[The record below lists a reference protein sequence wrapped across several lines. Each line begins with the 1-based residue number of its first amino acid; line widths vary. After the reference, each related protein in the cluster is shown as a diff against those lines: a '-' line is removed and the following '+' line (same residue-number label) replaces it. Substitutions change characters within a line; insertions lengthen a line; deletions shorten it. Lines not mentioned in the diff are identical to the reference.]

1 MFLKHMGILS
11 AVLFSLFSIP
21 AAAFYLPGVA
31 PVDYDEG
38 QKVELLVNALT
49 PGWSVGSTP
58 FKHSV
63 ISMDY
68 YDTSAFHFCEP
79 EGGPKK
85 QTESIG
91 AILFGDRIYNSPY
104 DIRMKRNDAC
114 HVLCSS
120 TYNPAD
126 AYFISRRI
134 SFDLMQNWLIDGLP
148 AAHQVT
154 QDSGNEVVY
163 IPGFPLGYMSGDE
176 EHPSY
181 YFNNHYNI
189 EIEYHSSK
197 AGKFRVVG
205 VTVTPESKDYK
216 DAPTQEG
223 FDCGASYDALAF
235 PSEPKGHD
243 DIKVTFTYSVSW
255 IESRTSWA
263 TRWDKYLHVY
273 DPKIHWFSLINSI
286 IIVAFLA
293 GMMSTILLRAIRKDI
308 ARYNELDLT
317 EEVQEDSGWKLVHGD
332 VFRPPKQRM
341 LLSVL
346 LGSGAQLFCMAG
358 VTLVFAS
365 LGFLSPSNRGSLS
378 TVMLLVYVVFSSVG
392 GYVSARTYRTLG
404 GEAWKLNMVLT
415 PTLVSG
421 CVFGLFIM
429 LNFVLVFNHASG
441 AVPFGTMLALIAL
454 WFVLSIPLSIGG
466 SIFGLRKGALSLPVR
481 TNQIPRQIPPQPTYL
496 KPIPATLLAGILP
509 FCAIFVELYFIISSL
524 WFHRIYYMFGF
535 LFVCFTL
542 MVITSSTVA
551 ILMVY
556 FSLCAENYHWQWRSF
571 VLSGASSIYI
581 FLHSLI
587 FLASKL
593 SLGGFS
599 SNMLYIG
606 YSFLI
611 SLAFFITTGTVGYI
625 ATFFFIRR
633 IYSSIKID

>member
-1 MFLKHMGILS
+1 MLSNTVRFLSMAIIAMLVVPS
-11 AVLFSLFSIP
+11 S
-21 AAAFYLPGVA
+21 AFYLPGVA

-38 QKVELLVNALT
+38 QKVDLLVNALT

-63 ISMDY
+63 FSMDY
-68 YDTSAFHFCEP
+68 YQTNAFHFCQP

-104 DIRMKRNDAC
+104 DLRMKKDDKC
-114 HVLCSS
+114 HVLCTASFNS
-120 TYNPAD
+120 AD
-126 AYFISRRI
+126 AYFVSRRI
-134 SFDLMQNWLIDGLP
+134 RDDTMQNWLIDGLP
-148 AAHQVT
+148 AAHQVKQT
-154 QDSGNEVVY
+154 EEESVY
-163 IPGFPLGYMSGDE
+163 IPGFPLGYVEGDAE
-176 EHPSY
+176 SPRY
-181 YFNNHYNI
+181 YYNNHYDINV
-189 EIEYHSSK
+189 EYHSTKS
-197 AGKFRVVG
+197 GKFRVVG
-205 VTVTPESKDYK
+205 VTVTPQSRDYK
-216 DAPTQEG
+216 DATGKEG
-223 FDCGASYDALAF
+223 FDCGASYSPIEF
-235 PSEPKGHD
+235 PAEPKGKE
-243 DIKVTFTYSVSW
+243 DIKVTFTYSVQW
-255 IESRTSWA
+255 TESSTSWA

-332 VFRPPKQRM
+332 VFRPPKHRM

-346 LGSGAQLFCMAG
+346 VGTGAQLFGMAG
-358 VTLVFAS
+358 VTLLFAL
-365 LGFLSPSNRGSLS
+365 LGFLSPSNRGALS
-378 TVMLLVYVVFSSVG
+378 TVMLLVFVVFSFVA
-392 GYVSARTYRTLG
+392 GYVSSRTYRTLG
-404 GEAWKLNMVLT
+404 GEAWKLNMALT
-415 PTLVSG
+415 PMLVPG
-421 CVFGLFIM
+421 CVFGLFII
-429 LNFVLVFNHASG
+429 LNFVLVFNQASG
-441 AVPFGTMLALIAL
+441 AVPFGTMVALIAL
-454 WFVLSIPLSIGG
+454 WFVLSVPLSVVG
-466 SIFGLRKGALSLPVR
+466 SVLGLKKGAFALPVR

-496 KPIPATLLAGILP
+496 KPIPSTLLAGILP

-611 SLAFFITTGTVGYI
+611 SLAFFVTTGTMGYI